1 MLCSLWW
8 VWFTYIVASMTVCIC
23 FINSISLPRCSTTA
37 PAGGKRVTLCLLC
50 LLWSSLWLD
59 WWFSPASKVYSWD
72 VFPFIVNKMFH
83 HWMQHGWLLPETL
96 FFKCYYNHFIIYR
109 IIHTTLVL
117 SMEVF
122 EPFVGYYFFNVL
134 LMVLQALHIFW
145 AGLILRMVY
154 KFQKGKVRIS
164 SKTWN

>member
-1 MLCSLWW
+1 MGNNCQEHFFQLCSNYL
-8 VWFTYIVASMTVCIC
+8 
-23 FINSISLPRCSTTA
+23 IN
-37 PAGGKRVTLCLLC
+37 
-50 LLWSSLWLD
+50 
-59 WWFSPASKVYSWD
+59 
-72 VFPFIVNKMFH
+72 N
-83 HWMQHGWLLPETL
+83 
-96 FFKCYYNHFIIYR
+96 R

-154 KFQKGKVRIS
+154 KFLKGKVRIGS
-164 SKTWN
+164 TANNKQQITGYPTPCKVAFMFLVLISEIFKSTCFCIQSIYDLTKYLK